1 MINIASS
8 KESDNFLFMSA
19 SSGMG
24 DQSDSLA
31 GCQEHQLLGTGASS
45 ASGLEQQA
53 SQQFHHN
60 YDTINQSGPQDGYN
74 ISSGIFQQSLSD
86 NLQTIMNNSVVS
98 YTKNYYQWLHT
109 LADPRVESWPMM
121 SSPFPTLGLFFLY
134 LIVSNYGP
142 GWMKARKPLELRWLL
157 VFYNLYIAILNL
169 WITCEVCYC
178 SYKLNYRSFCQLV
191 KVSDDPYVM
200 RIANAIWWYYAS
212 KGIEFADTLFFIL
225 RKKDRQLTF
234 LHKYHHSSMFIVWW
248 TAVRFVPGGSAI
260 TPVVFN
266 SFVHVLMY
274 TYYGLSALGPKV
286 QKFLWWKRYL
296 TIIQLIQFFVGVSIG
311 IHLITSGCQFTRWM
325 QYVFSGY
332 AFSFIILFGNFYL
345 NEYSKK
351 KQQNEQDKQKN
362 GLVTKPQVVD
372 SAKIK
377 QT

>member
-1 MINIASS
+1 MINLGNQ
-8 KESDNFLFMSA
+8 EGNEFLFMSP
-19 SSGMG
+19 SSSVQ
-24 DQSDSLA
+24 DQSEGLPS
-31 GCQEHQLLGTGASS
+31 CQGHQLVADHLGPP
-45 ASGLEQQA
+45 LEQA
-53 SQQFHHN
+53 SPYYHN
-60 YDTINQSGPQDGYN
+60 HEGSNQSDAEGYN
-74 ISSGIFQQSLSD
+74 ISSTGIFQQSLID
-86 NLQTIMNNSVVS
+86 INWQTVMNNTIVS
-98 YTKNYYQWLHT
+98 SSKDYYSWLSSF
-109 LADPRVESWPMM
+109 ADPRVEKWPLMA
-121 SSPFPTLGLFFLY
+121 SPVPTLGLFFLY
-134 LIVSNYGP
+134 LFVANYGP
-142 GWMKARKPLELRWLL
+142 SFMKSRKALQLRWLL

-169 WITCEVCYC
+169 WITCELCYC
-178 SYKLNYRSFCQLV
+178 SYKLNYKSFCQLV
-191 KVSDDPYVM
+191 TISNDPYVM

-274 TYYGLSALGPKV
+274 TYYGLSALGPAV

-311 IHLITSGCQFTRWM
+311 IHLISSGCQFTRWM

-345 NEYSKK
+345 HEYTKK
-351 KQQNEQDKQKN
+351 QKRQQQNERQ
-362 GLVTKPQVVD
+362 PQEGNN
-372 SAKIK
+372 AKIK